1 MGHAVTAVAN
11 GKEALDALAE
21 RRFDAVFM
29 DCQMPVMD
37 GFEATRQLRAGNHRV
52 LQPDIAVIAMTANAM
67 VGDRERC
74 LACGMN
80 DYVAKPIKV
89 PLLKEALD
97 KVKFALGR

>member
-1 MGHAVTAVAN
+1 
-11 GKEALDALAE
+11 
-21 RRFDAVFM
+21 
-29 DCQMPVMD
+29 
-37 GFEATRQLRAGNHRV
+37 
-52 LQPDIAVIAMTANAM
+52 MTANAM